1 MSREQ
6 ENPNLRKAVAQK
18 ITGNVSSG
26 PTIGSRGGEN
36 GSVCR
41 ALDIALGVLIAAVPL
56 AFSRLAPHSFK
67 WAIIGVLV
75 PLITVLW
82 LSGGCGRPFR
92 PLPRLAVP
100 LLALLLVSV
109 LSLPQITNL
118 HYGLQQIVFLLVLFL
133 LYLTVAYTYCQP
145 DRQARLV
152 RYLLLT
158 LLVVSGLSLYG
169 CTMCDPLASRGPAH
183 MLFRLFG
190 NTNYG
195 AAYLL
200 TLIPFSLA
208 LYLDASRQGERTL
221 WGTTLFASM
230 VLLTLSMVRG
240 AWISIWIGVWVVVRV
255 FFHQERSPET
265 FRSAPRPAQFA
276 PVLLLGSAVL
286 VGNVL
291 WPICLPNFSSFGE
304 RVGSIFDPG
313 VLSLQWRLAVWKGT
327 LRMIGDHVWAGVG
340 IGNFALAFVPYRS
353 AFTYRHPTI
362 QAEHAHNEY
371 LNLWAELGPLGLLC
385 LLWLGVRVVRLGWKL
400 AKGRDPE
407 KGVLAGVLGGLAAS
421 AAYANLFYVVHTPE
435 SAMSIAILLG
445 LLDGMDRDVRTNDR
459 AEPIRLTSLLP
470 GLVVVGFVCFQFFVR
485 PVVAETHY
493 ILAKRDFLHK
503 RMEAGLSRLERSLAW
518 DPQSYK
524 TRYRQ
529 ATAFF
534 LIGRY
539 PEAIQAAQ
547 EALKIHPKLEVAYW
561 IMGSAY
567 RKLGDKE
574 KAKEMYLQASA
585 INPHYPHALN
595 NLGILAAEE
604 GRVSEA
610 EALFLRAKQI
620 MGRSDLSP
628 YTNLGNLYETTG
640 HIKEALQVYETAA
653 AIKPGVGSNWY
664 HVARLRVKSGDPI
677 GAYGALARA
686 IELDETL
693 RARAATDAAFEAMRQ
708 SDSRVQVLLHVSA
721 DDR

>member
-1 MSREQ
+1 MRIALAEKISRFRGSD
-6 ENPNLRKAVAQK
+6 LT
-18 ITGNVSSG
+18 TGS
-26 PTIGSRGGEN
+26 GSRGGIR
-36 GSVCR
+36 CR

-67 WAIIGVLV
+67 WALIGILV

-92 PLPRLAVP
+92 PFPRLAVP

-109 LSLPQITNL
+109 LSLPQTTNL
-118 HYGLQQIVFLLVLFL
+118 HYGLQRIVFLLALFL
-133 LYLTVAYTYCQP
+133 LYLTVAYTYGQP

-169 CTMCDPLASRGPAH
+169 STMCHRLPSLGPAH
-183 MLFRLFG
+183 TLFRLFG

-208 LYLDASRQGERTL
+208 LYLDASQQGGRTL

-240 AWISIWIGVWVVVRV
+240 AWISIWIGILVVVHV
-255 FFHQERSPET
+255 FFHEKRSPEG

-276 PVLLLGSAVL
+276 PLLLLGSAVL

-291 WPICLPNFSSFGE
+291 WPLCLQNLSSFGE
-304 RVGSIFDPG
+304 RVWSIFDPE

-327 LRMIGDHVWAGVG
+327 FRMIGDHFWAGVG

-353 AFTYRHPTI
+353 AITYRHPTI

-385 LLWLGVRVVRLGWKL
+385 LLWLGVRVVRLGWEL
-400 AKGRDPE
+400 AKGRETE
-407 KGVLAGVLGGLAAS
+407 KGILAGVLGGLAAS
-421 AAYANLFYVVHTPE
+421 AAYANLFYVMHTPE

-445 LLDGMDRDVRTNDR
+445 LLDGMDRSVRNEDR
-459 AEPIRLTSLLP
+459 AEPIRLTYLLP
-470 GLVVVGFVCFQFFVR
+470 GLLVIGFLSFQFFLR
-485 PVVAETHY
+485 PLVGEIHY
-493 ILAKRDFLHK
+493 VLAKRDFLHR
-503 RMEAGLSRLERSLAW
+503 RMEAGLSRLERSLTW

-534 LIGRY
+534 LTGRY

-547 EALKIHPKLEVAYW
+547 EALQIHPNLEVAYW
-561 IMGSAY
+561 VMGSGF
-567 RKLGDKE
+567 RKLGE
-574 KAKEMYLQASA
+574 RAKAKAMFLEAVA
-585 INPHYPHALN
+585 VNPNYPHALN
-595 NLGILAAEE
+595 NLGTLAAEE
-604 GRVSEA
+604 GRIAEA
-610 EALFLRAKQI
+610 ETFFLRAKEVL
-620 MGRSDLSP
+620 GRSDISP
-628 YTNLGNLYETTG
+628 YANLAVLYETTG
-640 HIKEALQVYETAA
+640 HPQEALRMYETAVE
-653 AIKPGVGSNWY
+653 IKPEIGSNWY
-664 HVARLRVKSGDPI
+664 RVAQLRVLTGNPA
-677 GAYGALARA
+677 GAYTPLARA
-686 IELDETL
+686 IALDKRWRAGAVQDPVFKSLRRSDARVRTL
-693 RARAATDAAFEAMRQ
+693 LQ
-708 SDSRVQVLLHVSA
+708 VQ
-721 DDR
+721 